1 MAVVMRDHNDRVRR
15 GLALLVAW
23 TLASGLPAV
32 HTAAAALSEYE
43 AKAGFLYHFGQ
54 FVEWPATA
62 VNGHDHPFII
72 GVLGADPFGSV
83 LDEMIEGKTI
93 HARPVV
99 VKRFWR
105 IEDAASSHILFI
117 SASEEY
123 RLPYI
128 LAILG
133 RASVLTVSELER
145 FAEQGGMIA
154 LRMVGRKVRFD
165 INIDATARVGLKMSS
180 QLLKLARVIRGTLHP
195 GD

>member
-1 MAVVMRDHNDRVRR
+1 MVTRR
-15 GLALLVAW
+15 ERSICGMLRFALLVAW
-23 TLASGLPAV
+23 TLASGLPTV
-32 HTAAAALSEYE
+32 QTAAAALTEYE
-43 AKAGFLYHFGQ
+43 VKAGFLYHFGY

-62 VNGHDHPFII
+62 VNGHNHPFII

-83 LDEMIEGKTI
+83 LDEMIEGKTL
-93 HARPVV
+93 HERPVV

-105 IEDAASSHILFI
+105 IEDAGSSDILFI

-128 LAILG
+128 LEMLE

-145 FAEQGGMIA
+145 FTEHGGLIA

-165 INIDATARVGLKMSS
+165 INIAATARVGLKVSS
-180 QLLKLARVIRGTLHP
+180 QLLKLARVVYGTLRT
-195 GD
+195 GE